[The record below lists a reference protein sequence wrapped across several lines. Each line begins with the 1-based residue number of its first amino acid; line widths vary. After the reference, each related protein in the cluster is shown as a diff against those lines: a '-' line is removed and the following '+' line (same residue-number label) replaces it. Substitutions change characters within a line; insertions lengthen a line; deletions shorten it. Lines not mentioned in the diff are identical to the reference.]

1 MRGRLSFIRNSR
13 LELYVMVT
21 ESTFDRINQQTR
33 DDIDSFY
40 TEHLQEISEK
50 YDVAYETDDIV
61 VITGANEEIN
71 AIADYYDVT
80 YSAVCSLMRE
90 RYPEHLGRGWGTPT
104 EYGTPLVIL
113 KIA

>member
-1 MRGRLSFIRNSR
+1 MG
-13 LELYVMVT
+13 T
-21 ESTFDRINQQTR
+21 ASTSDRIDQQTR
-33 DDIDSFY
+33 DDIYSFY

-50 YDVAYETDDIV
+50 YDVAYETEDIV
-61 VITGANEEIN
+61 VITGANAEIN

-90 RYPEHLGRGWGTPT
+90 EYPEHLGRSLNTSI

-113 KIA
+113 KTA